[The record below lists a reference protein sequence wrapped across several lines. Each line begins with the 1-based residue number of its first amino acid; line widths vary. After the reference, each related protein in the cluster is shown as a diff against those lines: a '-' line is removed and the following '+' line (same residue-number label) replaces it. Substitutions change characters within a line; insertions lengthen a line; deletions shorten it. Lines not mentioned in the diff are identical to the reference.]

1 MHYFNLMGETQ
12 STSVNG
18 PGDRYLIHLQSC
30 PLKCPG
36 CFNPESWSPKIKEL
50 VDVEKLADKI
60 LSHNPDGLSIS
71 GGEPMIQSKPL
82 LAFLKYLH
90 KNDPSNRPFEKG
102 VLIFSGYTRSEL
114 KEIPEYEEILS
125 YTSVIISGRYQI
137 ENRVYDSMLSSSNQE
152 FIFGKNG
159 LITLDDLMSQE
170 FEVIIEGDGL
180 KLTGFPDLSKQSKKY
195 LKDLGVEVN
204 IK

>member
-1 MHYFNLMGETQ
+1 MGETQ

-18 PGDRYLIHLQSC
+18 PGDRYLIHLQGCSLGC
-30 PLKCPG
+30 IG
-36 CFNPESWSPKIKEL
+36 CFNPESWNNKVKKL
-50 VDVEKLADKI
+50 VSVEELADRI
-60 LSHNPDGLSIS
+60 LATGRSLSIS
-71 GGEPMIQSKPL
+71 GGEPFQQPASL

-90 KNDPSNRPFEKG
+90 KDGCPFEKG
-102 VLIFSGYTRSEL
+102 VLIFSGYTQSEL

-152 FIFGKNG
+152 FIFGDNG
-159 LITLDDLMSQE
+159 LITLDGLMNQE
-170 FEVIIEGDGL
+170 FEVIIEDDGF
-180 KLTGFPDLSKQSKKY
+180 KLTGFPDLSKQSKDF
-195 LKDLGVEVN
+195 LKELGVEVN